1 MGKIGRIDRTHEGF
15 CGRRIDELP
24 SGWWRPLS
32 LAELLSLGPVKIGP
46 GDYSMRV
53 TVLGRLYWE
62 RERLIFATES
72 AKWLMQCLDDLGI
85 FDEQSPQ
92 GLEPPEVLKALA
104 VLRVALS
111 HAEEIENPEE
121 GRVGT
126 MAESADK
133 EL

>member
-1 MGKIGRIDRTHEGF
+1 
-15 CGRRIDELP
+15 
-24 SGWWRPLS
+24 
-32 LAELLSLGPVKIGP
+32 
-46 GDYSMRV
+46 MRV